1 MKKAERKKSIKK
13 QVITC
18 AVLAAS
24 LLLPIS
30 TSAAS
35 APYTLY
41 QVGSTA
47 DKATST
53 SFGQVYMGGSIDV
66 DEAFKWMI
74 QKANGGDFLVI
85 RATGTDAYNSYIYD
99 LAKSIGK
106 PLNSVST
113 IVVDDLIRAG
123 SDSSLMTKLTRQKA
137 SFLLEAIKLI
147 T

>member
-1 MKKAERKKSIKK
+1 
-13 QVITC
+13 
-18 AVLAAS
+18 
-24 LLLPIS
+24 
-30 TSAAS
+30 
-35 APYTLY
+35 
-41 QVGSTA
+41 
-47 DKATST
+47 
-53 SFGQVYMGGSIDV
+53 MGGSTDV

-74 QKANGGDFLVI
+74 QKANGRDFLVI

-123 SDSSLMTKLTRQKA
+123 SDSSLIDKINKA
-137 SFLLEAIKLI
+137 EGIFLLEAIKLI

>member
-1 MKKAERKKSIKK
+1 MKKAKRKKSIKK

-18 AVLAAS
+18 AVLATS

-30 TSAAS
+30 ASAAS

-53 SFGQVYMGGSIDV
+53 SFGQVYMGGSTDV

-123 SDSSLMTKLTRQKA
+123 SDSSLIDKINKA
-137 SFLLEAIKLI
+137 EGIFLLEAIRLI

>member
-53 SFGQVYMGGSIDV
+53 SFGQVYMGGSTDV

-74 QKANGGDFLVI
+74 
-85 RATGTDAYNSYIYD
+85 
-99 LAKSIGK
+99 
-106 PLNSVST
+106 
-113 IVVDDLIRAG
+113 
-123 SDSSLMTKLTRQKA
+123 
-137 SFLLEAIKLI
+137 
-147 T
+147 